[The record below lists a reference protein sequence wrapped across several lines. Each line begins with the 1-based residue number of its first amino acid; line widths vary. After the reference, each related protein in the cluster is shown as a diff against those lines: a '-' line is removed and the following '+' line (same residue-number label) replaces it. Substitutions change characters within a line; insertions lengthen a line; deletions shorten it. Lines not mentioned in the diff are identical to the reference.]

1 MKKILITLCLALLL
15 FPTITLGAS
24 NLPYGSECK
33 NDSECNSGNCKKGT
47 SGAITGKSFCSCSDN
62 TFSSSDDEYCRTEFQ
77 SKYPDAKE
85 AAWECVEGTAESGG
99 IDYCQNGPIAEYPAG
114 PQTNGDTGIVD
125 TVSKALEG
133 ASLTENELDAM
144 LKKPEPRITIPGLQF
159 SDTSVEKNKVTDSDG
174 TTYLVFPFLGEYLAA
189 IYKYV
194 IVVISIIAVI
204 MLIVSGFQWAIPD
217 ASGENISAAKNRIAG
232 ALSGLIIAVG
242 SYVILYTVNPEL
254 VQFRS
259 LRVQYVAGI
268 DLADYSKY
276 PSDPG
281 VDDAGDVPY
290 GQDTKANLDNN
301 SINAAKGQGCGKN
314 LVAIAEA
321 FSGQTICQG
330 PCHCANFVSRVLV
343 QSGCGKEYT
352 SDSAPNLKAKLLKL
366 GWELHDGVEGVE
378 PGDVVFWGKS
388 GERPPHVEIA
398 YNSSGFSIGSSVN
411 MTACWQG
418 KAKEIQNSC
427 GEFWQLGYYGGEK
440 KAGIAQKYGYS
451 GSKDEVKQQ
460 YSACVAKFN
469 VCPPWGGDRPDLCG
483 YCAKI
488 GPADQFH
495 KPSSCVSRQC
505 IQVTKGKRWGYYL
518 KNPNNN

>member
-15 FPTITLGAS
+15 FPSLTLGAS
-24 NLPYGSECK
+24 NLSFGAECK
-33 NDSECNSGNCKKGT
+33 TDSECASGDCESANSNDPK
-47 SGAITGKSFCSCSDN
+47 INGKSYCDC
-62 TFSSSDDEYCRTEFQ
+62 SSDDNCKNIFQ
-77 SKYPDAKE
+77 SQYAGLPSSD
-85 AAWECVEGTAESGG
+85 WECIDGTEKSHD
-99 IDYCQNGPIAEYPAG
+99 IDYCQNGQTVIYPLPPA
-114 PQTNGDTGIVD
+114 
-125 TVSKALEG
+125 TVEDSLKNDLINSVKETP
-133 ASLTENELDAM
+133 LTENELDAM